1 MTAQLTLVRGAVLV
15 ARNSLVKTRRSTDE
29 DLDILL
35 GRSRDNSLQKL
46 LSNESLAL
54 RPVLRRLV
62 QNVESAEAVG
72 VLVLEV
78 LELLLE
84 QDVVGGDV
92 TKDEGDLGLVLGVLE
107 DGAGE
112 LVHGGDAGATS
123 DEGDVVV
130 LVGLPGVLGDGAL
143 HLERLAGGHVVH
155 VLGHDATGVALDD
168 EVEVAG
174 LVLVGD
180 GGVRANSRLL
190 HLGALVLGDEG
201 GGDVEARD
209 GIVVVELEA
218 QLLGVVVDQLHGLER
233 QADEALV
240 AAGEALDGAVAGLV
254 GHVGLFCA
262 RGRRVGLGCAASGVP
277 VSCAKGGDTGGTV
290 DQAIVT
296 CGLGGF
302 GGVVADVL
310 GDGGLGGGLV

>member
-15 ARNSLVKTRRSTDE
+15 TRNSLVKTRRSAYE

-35 GRSRDNSLQKL
+35 SGTRNNSLQQL
-46 LSNESLAL
+46 LGNEALAL

-78 LELLLE
+78 FELLLE

-92 TKDEGDLGLVLGVLE
+92 TKDKSHLGLVLGVLE

-112 LVHGGDAGATS
+112 LVHGGDAGAAG
-123 DEGDVVV
+123 DQGDVVV

-155 VLGHDATGVALDD
+155 VLGHDAAGVALDD

-180 GGVRANSRLL
+180 GGVGADGGLL
-190 HLGALVLGDEG
+190 HLGTLVLGDEG
-201 GGDVEARD
+201 GGNVEARD

-254 GHVGLFCA
+254 GHVGLLCA
-262 RGRRVGLGCAASGVP
+262 RGRRVGLGCAAGGVP
-277 VSCAKGGDTGGTV
+277 VSCAEGGDTGSAV
-290 DQAIVT
+290 DQTIVT
-296 CGLGGF
+296 GGLGGF

-310 GDGGLGGGLV
+310 GGGGLGDGLV